1 MRAYLVSAGVGTIPR
16 LAGSAA
22 DAKDKRDALI
32 ALHGVKKS
40 QVSTGEID
48 VPTNKADLLPFI
60 NDLLAGLEPKE

>member
-16 LAGSAA
+16 RAGSAA
-22 DAKDKRDALI
+22 DANDKRDALI

-60 NDLLAGLEPKE
+60 NGLLAGLEPKE